1 MSPARSGSASSK
13 GAGGKG
19 PLARVFSHRGLIAIE
34 AMLLMGVLKDWI
46 FGELRTSSFPNYA
59 KVLLVMGTTVGMFGG
74 LFFLVQR
81 LTARGVAHTHGL
93 AKRMPVAVPVSAV
106 HAVLLFV
113 LFLLYARMLRL
124 TVF

>member
-1 MSPARSGSASSK
+1 MSAARSGSRAS
-13 GAGGKG
+13 AGKSKG

-46 FGELRTSSFPNYA
+46 FGELRASSFPNYA
-59 KVLLVMGTTVGMFGG
+59 KVLLVMATTIGMFGG
-74 LFFLVQR
+74 LFFVVQR

-106 HAVLLFV
+106 HAALLFV
-113 LFLLYARMLRL
+113 LFLLYARMLHL